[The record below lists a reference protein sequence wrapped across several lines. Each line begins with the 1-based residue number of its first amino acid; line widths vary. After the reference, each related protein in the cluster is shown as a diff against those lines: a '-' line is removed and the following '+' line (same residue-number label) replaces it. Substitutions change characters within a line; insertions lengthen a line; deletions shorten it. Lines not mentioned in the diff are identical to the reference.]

1 MSEVARD
8 PHRLLAGL
16 HRDGLSLKLAN
27 LDVCFL
33 AALYLRA
40 EQDGLP
46 AFDEDIVFDVL
57 SHIPRTV

>member
-1 MSEVARD
+1 MNEVARD

-16 HRDGLSLKLAN
+16 HRDGVSLELAN

-46 AFDEDIVFDVL
+46 AFGDGAREAL
-57 SHIPRTV
+57 RHARSER